1 MDVYKYIKGV
11 YLELFFADSVGNQ
24 TGLETAA
31 IEAVRNCGGLPFTYL
46 LCDLGKLLDFSD
58 PK

>member
-1 MDVYKYIKGV
+1 MDVYKCIKGV
-11 YLELFFADSVGNQ
+11 YLELFFTDSIGNQ
-24 TGLETAA
+24 PDLETAA
-31 IEAVRNCGGLPFTYL
+31 TEAVRNCGGLPLTYL